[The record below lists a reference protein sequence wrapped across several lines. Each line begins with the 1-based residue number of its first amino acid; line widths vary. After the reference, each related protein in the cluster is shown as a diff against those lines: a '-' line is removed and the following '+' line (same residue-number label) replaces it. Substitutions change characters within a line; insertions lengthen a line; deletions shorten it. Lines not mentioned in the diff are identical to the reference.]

1 MSASRL
7 SDGALA
13 IKKPP
18 SSCRRR
24 FDKPIATHSSRI
36 SVGSIITVARKQGL
50 RTTIGLRP
58 DEAPALEA
66 DTYMARARLRN
77 GRGPNP
83 GPWRHG
89 SAGPLRAGPAGA
101 LRDLGILLPTAA
113 RSLRGPRGP
122 RTTGLAGPRRGLR
135 LGRPVHRPLR
145 GRRGRRRLD
154 GYPASA
160 DRGRSH
166 PEVFASARGHGP
178 DARAPG
184 GRRSPPVPRRFLRC
198 GRSDGGPRTPR
209 RSEEALPGG
218 EPDPPPKGSVPLD
231 DPESGGP
238 SLPNPSPL
246 PGIRGAEAG
255 LHVDPGEP
263 PPGSPP

>member
-7 SDGALA
+7 SDGPLA

-24 FDKPIATHSSRI
+24 FDKPMATQIAHHSSRI

-50 RTTIGLRP
+50 RTTIGLR
-58 DEAPALEA
+58 
-66 DTYMARARLRN
+66 RRL
-77 GRGPNP
+77 GP
-83 GPWRHG
+83 GPSRPTRICRAPGFAAAVDPTIAHG
-89 SAGPLRAGPAGA
+89 DKVQRVLYELVRPA
-101 LRDLGILLPTAA
+101 RYVTWEYFS
-113 RSLRGPRGP
+113 RQ
-122 RTTGLAGPRRGLR
+122 R
-135 LGRPVHRPLR
+135 LGRPFHRSLR

-154 GYPASA
+154 GHLASA
-160 DRGRSH
+160 DRGRAH
-166 PEVFASARGHGP
+166 AEVFANARGHGP

-198 GRSDGGPRTPR
+198 GRGDGGPRTPR

-218 EPDPPPKGSVPLD
+218 EPDPPPEGTVPLD
-231 DPESGGP
+231 DPESRGP

-246 PGIRGAEAG
+246 PGIRGTEAG
-255 LHVDPGEP
+255 LHVDPGESP
-263 PPGSPP
+263 SGSPP